1 MEGTRLKPNVPGR
14 VLAWIGTYKYV
25 LLAVLLGV
33 LLLLLP
39 EKEKN
44 AEEAGNILRTDSFD
58 RTAVQEEMEKILS
71 AIDGTGQLKLM
82 LTVRG
87 GGEYVL
93 AQDRS
98 LTQKQSEGQRE
109 EYTSKEETVV
119 LGSGSNADVVVTG
132 SSFPDYVGALVVCE
146 GGGSA
151 TVRLQVTQA
160 VSALTGLS
168 SDRISVIQGNP

>member
-1 MEGTRLKPNVPGR
+1 M
-14 VLAWIGTYKYV
+14 
-25 LLAVLLGV
+25 LLAVLLGE
-33 LLLLLP
+33 LNLNLP
-39 EKEKN
+39 EKESS
-44 AEEAGNILRTDSFD
+44 AETGEVLHTDSFD
-58 RTAVQEEMEKILS
+58 RAAVQEEMEKILS
-71 AIDGTGQLKLM
+71 SIDGTGRLKLM

-87 GGEYVL
+87 GGEYAL

-98 LTQKQSEGQRE
+98 LTQKSSGE
-109 EYTSKEETVV
+109 EQKEYVSTEETVV
-119 LGSGSNADVVVTG
+119 LGSGSSAEVVVTG

-168 SDRISVIQGNP
+168 SDRISVIKGRP

>member
-1 MEGTRLKPNVPGR
+1 MEGTRIKRKTPGKLL
-14 VLAWIGTYKYV
+14 VWIGTYKYV

-33 LLLLLP
+33 LILLLP
-39 EKEKN
+39 EKESS
-44 AEEAGNILRTDSFD
+44 AETGEALHTDSFD
-58 RTAVQEEMEKILS
+58 RAAVQEEMEKILS
-71 AIDGTGQLKLM
+71 SIDGTGRLKLM

-87 GGEYVL
+87 GGEHAL

-98 LTQKQSEGQRE
+98 LTQKRSGE
-109 EYTSKEETVV
+109 EQKAPVSKEETVV
-119 LGSGSNADVVVTG
+119 LGSGSSAEVVVTG

-168 SDRISVIQGNP
+168 SDRISVIKGRP

>member
-1 MEGTRLKPNVPGR
+1 
-14 VLAWIGTYKYV
+14 
-25 LLAVLLGV
+25 
-33 LLLLLP
+33 
-39 EKEKN
+39 
-44 AEEAGNILRTDSFD
+44 
-58 RTAVQEEMEKILS
+58 
-71 AIDGTGQLKLM
+71 M

-87 GGEYVL
+87 GGEYAL

-98 LTQKQSEGQRE
+98 LTQKRSGE
-109 EYTSKEETVV
+109 EQKEYVSKEETVV
-119 LGSGSNADVVVTG
+119 LGSGSSAEVVVTG

-168 SDRISVIQGNP
+168 SDRISVIKGRP

>member
-1 MEGTRLKPNVPGR
+1 MEGTMIKQRTAGR
-14 VLAWIGTYKYV
+14 VLAWLSTYKYV
-25 LLAVLLGV
+25 LLAVLLGM

-39 EKEKN
+39 KGESN
-44 AEEAGNILRTDSFD
+44 AQAEEGLRTDSFD
-58 RTAVQEEMEKILS
+58 RSALQKEMETILS
-71 AIDGTGQLKLM
+71 SIDGTGKLKLM

-87 GGEYVL
+87 GGEYAI

-98 LTQKQSEGQRE
+98 LTRKQNGEEQQ
-109 EYTSKEETVV
+109 EYTSREETVV

-160 VSALTGLS
+160 VSALTGLP
-168 SDRISVIQGNP
+168 SDRISVIKGKP

>member
-1 MEGTRLKPNVPGR
+1 MEGTRIKRKTPGKL
-14 VLAWIGTYKYV
+14 LAWIGTYKYV

-33 LLLLLP
+33 LILLLP
-39 EKEKN
+39 EKEST
-44 AEEAGNILRTDSFD
+44 AETGEALHTDSFD
-58 RTAVQEEMEKILS
+58 RAAVQEEMEKILS
-71 AIDGTGQLKLM
+71 SIDGTGRLKLM
-82 LTVRG
+82 LTVSG
-87 GGEYVL
+87 GSEYTL

-98 LTQKQSEGQRE
+98 LTQKRGGE
-109 EYTSKEETVV
+109 EQEYVSKEETVV
-119 LGSGSNADVVVTG
+119 LGSGSSAEVVVTG

-168 SDRISVIQGNP
+168 SDRISVIKGRP